1 MDPRRNC
8 PYALGFG
15 EPFLGLEGGD
25 ISCVDLAN
33 VTASVHI
40 QAIPKACKTTVR
52 TFIFLAMLPW
62 EMSDHQ
68 PRARGAYARNLT
80 LSSTVKVK
88 GTTPHPSARSDS
100 AALEDWSCKPTPRR

>member
-1 MDPRRNC
+1 MC
-8 PYALGFG
+8 
-15 EPFLGLEGGD
+15 
-25 ISCVDLAN
+25 DLAN

-40 QAIPKACKTTVR
+40 QAIPNACKTTVR

-62 EMSDHQ
+62 EMSDHH

-88 GTTPHPSARSDS
+88 RSCPSSQRKIRFCSIEDS
-100 AALEDWSCKPTPRR
+100 SFKPTPWR